1 MTKKREQ
8 TEKKKPPVEPL
19 KKPSA
24 ATVNLKRP
32 AAAMAAKHPPCPG
45 KKRFDPIA
53 YGPCTI
59 YFMPGGYR
67 LKLEKGSRQTIQI
80 RYNKSTP
87 LEAWSAV
94 LARADE
100 DA

>member
-1 MTKKREQ
+1 M
-8 TEKKKPPVEPL
+8 

-24 ATVNLKRP
+24 APVNLKRS
-32 AAAMAAKHPPCPG
+32 ASAMAAKHPPCPG
-45 KKRFDPIA
+45 KKKFDPIA

-59 YFMPGGYR
+59 YFMPHGYR
-67 LKLEKGSRQTIQI
+67 LKLEKASRRTIQI
-80 RYNKSTP
+80 RYNNSTP

-100 DA
+100 GA

>member
-1 MTKKREQ
+1 M
-8 TEKKKPPVEPL
+8 

-24 ATVNLKRP
+24 APVTLKRP
-32 AAAMAAKHPPCPG
+32 AAAMAAKKPPCPG
-45 KKRFDPIA
+45 KEKFDPIA

-59 YFMPGGYR
+59 YFMPDGYR
-67 LKLEKGSRQTIQI
+67 LKLKKGSRQTIQI

-100 DA
+100 AA